1 LREALG
7 DMNLEH
13 VTLTK
18 ARLAFNSFRVVTDQ
32 RGLHSGPTC
41 DEEEE

>member
-1 LREALG
+1 MQL
-7 DMNLEH
+7 DH

-32 RGLHSGPTC
+32 RGLHPESTR
-41 DEEEE
+41 DE

>member
-1 LREALG
+1 
-7 DMNLEH
+7 MNLEL

-32 RGLHSGPTC
+32 RGLQSKSTR
-41 DEEEE
+41 DE